1 MNFCKKITALCMPW
15 VLVACSTLPTSAP
28 VEEVIKR
35 PVPET
40 PVKKPEIV
48 PPPVIKQQ
56 EAPVDSAV
64 KAPAAVI
71 SLLQRAQQQAQK
83 GDNKSAASSF
93 ERAIRMAPRYPE
105 SYYLLGELRYQEGA
119 YRQAASF
126 AQKSLILGAEGG
138 LRRQA
143 QDLLNRANGH

>member
-1 MNFCKKITALCMPW
+1 MNFCKKITVLCMPW
-15 VLVACSTLPTSAP
+15 VLVACSTLPTTAP

-35 PVPET
+35 PVPQT

-48 PPPVIKQQ
+48 PPVIKQQ

-105 SYYLLGELRYQEGA
+105 SYYRLGELRYQEGA

-126 AQKSLILGAEGG
+126 AQKSLTLGAEGI

-143 QDLLNRANGH
+143 EDLLNRAKAH